1 MPILR
6 RFLLIASYAAT
17 AAAQDTLSLRQAIQ
31 TGLQRNEAIH
41 ASAAGVKAAEAGVRE
56 AKAGFL
62 PKLNYS
68 ESAIRS
74 NNPVFVFGSLLT
86 EHQFTQNNFQIGS
99 LNNPG
104 FLDDFQSNV
113 TAEQT
118 VFDAGRTANAVHGAR
133 LRREMSEEDS
143 RSSHIQVL
151 LGIVRAYFDAVLS
164 QQALA
169 AAQDAVKSAEADLSQ
184 AEKIR
189 ATGLSTDADVLS
201 IRVHVAAVREQE
213 IRRNA
218 DLSVAEA
225 TLNDALGLP
234 LDAAHTLTTALQP
247 AKIAIA
253 TPEELDH
260 LALSRRPEQIKAGY
274 SAQIASTQLSAA
286 RSSFLPTVGVRASFE
301 SDRQDFAARGG
312 TNWFFAASL
321 TWNIFN
327 GFADKAHVEEA
338 AAAVLKSQAEAKH
351 VRSEVQ
357 LQVRRAQADLQ
368 AAEQEIAVAQSA
380 VAQAE
385 ESLRITR
392 NRYQAGLNTVTDLLR
407 TEAALLD
414 SRTNYLSAV
423 HDQRIAVALLDVA
436 TGTLSVDS
444 PAVRE

>member
-1 MPILR
+1 MPIFR
-6 RFLLIASYAAT
+6 TYLLISCF
-17 AAAQDTLSLRQAIQ
+17 AAAAVAQGTLSLPQAIQ
-31 TGLQRNEAIH
+31 TGLQRNETIH
-41 ASAAGVKAAEAGVRE
+41 ASAAGVQAAEAGVRE

-62 PKLNYS
+62 PKLNYT

-86 EHQFTQNNFQIGS
+86 QHQFAQNNFQIGA

-104 FLDDFQSNV
+104 FLDDFQSSV

-118 VFDAGRTANAVHGAR
+118 VFDAGRTAKAVQAAR
-133 LRREMSEEDS
+133 LRKEMSEEE
-143 RSSHIQVL
+143 SSASHNQVL

-164 QQALA
+164 QEALA
-169 AAQDAVKSAEADLSQ
+169 AAQDAVKSADADLSQ
-184 AEKIR
+184 AEKVR
-189 ATGLSTDADVLS
+189 ETGLSTDADVLS
-201 IRVHVAAVREQE
+201 IRVHAAAVRQQE
-213 IRRNA
+213 IRRSA
-218 DLSVAEA
+218 DVSIAQA

-234 LDAAHTLTTALQP
+234 LDTAHTLTTALEP
-247 AKIAIA
+247 AKLAI
-253 TPEELDH
+253 PKLQELDH
-260 LALSRRPEQIKAGY
+260 LALSRRPEQRQAEY

-286 RSSFLPTVGVRASFE
+286 RYSFLPTVGVRANFE
-301 SDRQDFAARGG
+301 ADRQDFIARGG
-312 TNWFFAASL
+312 TNWLFAASL

-327 GFADKAHVEEA
+327 GLADKAHVEEA
-338 AAAVLKSQAEAKH
+338 TASVLKSQAEARH
-351 VRSEVQ
+351 VRSAVQ

-368 AAEQEIAVAQSA
+368 AAQQEIAVAQSA

-423 HDQRIAVALLDVA
+423 HGQRIAVALLDVA
-436 TGTLSVDS
+436 TGTLSIDS
-444 PAVRE
+444 AAVQE